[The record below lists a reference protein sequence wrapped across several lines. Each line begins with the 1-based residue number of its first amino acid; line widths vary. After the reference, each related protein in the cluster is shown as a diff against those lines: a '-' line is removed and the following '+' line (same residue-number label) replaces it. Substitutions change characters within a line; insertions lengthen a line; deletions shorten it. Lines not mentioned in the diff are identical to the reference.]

1 MATLPAA
8 APIAARFR
16 SPFHLLSSRSR
27 RWGSFRDSGL
37 EIWKSCPLMFPQ
49 KCERRRTL
57 IYAVGQD
64 AEKSFKAT
72 VEVDRLIDLLRDST
86 SRELEKLVVENVL
99 AFNENFW
106 IRLAARTDTCKSDDD
121 KKDYDELAVS
131 LMSMVDRLVHK
142 TNEKIESATDVLKTI
157 LNPVMDE
164 VEEISWP
171 PKDPKSLILMEKAKE
186 DGDKPGLEAMLQ
198 KVLQVYAS
206 KILRKRSYAYKG
218 EVLAAEKLLESIIE
232 DFAKL
237 MQGEFEM
244 SMMGELTFFLGLQIK
259 QSKEGISI
267 AQSKYTKELLKRFGM
282 ENSKPIGTPMSP
294 SCKLDKDDEAPEDN
308 WNMLLIKGLSV
319 GKGEVSPEEFYAVI
333 KKRIERILIRT
344 EGGSY
349 QQRIL
354 VEYLKGIK
362 SRSEEIV
369 QAVQGPQ
376 Q

>member
-171 PKDPKSLILMEKAKE
+171 PKDPKSLILMEKELVKREQEGQLDEGFLSEVNAQLRQAKE

-206 KILRKRSYAYKG
+206 KILRKRSYAYK
-218 EVLAAEKLLESIIE
+218 
-232 DFAKL
+232 
-237 MQGEFEM
+237 
-244 SMMGELTFFLGLQIK
+244 
-259 QSKEGISI
+259 
-267 AQSKYTKELLKRFGM
+267 
-282 ENSKPIGTPMSP
+282 
-294 SCKLDKDDEAPEDN
+294 APEDN

>member
-49 KCERRRTL
+49 KCER
-57 IYAVGQD
+57 
-64 AEKSFKAT
+64 SFFKQ
-72 VEVDRLIDLLRDST
+72 
-86 SRELEKLVVENVL
+86 LEKLVVENVL

-171 PKDPKSLILMEKAKE
+171 PKDPKSLILMEKELVKREQEGQLDEGFLSEVNAQLRQAKE

>member
-232 DFAKL
+232 
-237 MQGEFEM
+237 
-244 SMMGELTFFLGLQIK
+244 
-259 QSKEGISI
+259 
-267 AQSKYTKELLKRFGM
+267 
-282 ENSKPIGTPMSP
+282 
-294 SCKLDKDDEAPEDN
+294 APEDN

>member
-16 SPFHLLSSRSR
+16 LPSPLSSSRSR
-27 RWGSFRDSGL
+27 RWGSFRDSVS

-49 KCERRRTL
+49 KCERRRAL
-57 IYAVGQD
+57 IYAVDQD
-64 AEKSFKAT
+64 AEKSFKTT
-72 VEVDRLIDLLRDST
+72 VEVDRLIDMLRDSS

-121 KKDYDELAVS
+121 KKDYEELAVS

-142 TNEKIESATDVLKTI
+142 TNEKIESATDVLETI

-171 PKDPKSLILMEKAKE
+171 PKDPKSLILMEKELVKREQEGQLDEGFLSEVNAQLRQAKE

-218 EVLAAEKLLESIIE
+218 GEVLAAEKFLESII
-232 DFAKL
+232 
-237 MQGEFEM
+237 
-244 SMMGELTFFLGLQIK
+244 
-259 QSKEGISI
+259 
-267 AQSKYTKELLKRFGM
+267 
-282 ENSKPIGTPMSP
+282 
-294 SCKLDKDDEAPEDN
+294 EAPEDN
-308 WNMLLIKGLSV
+308 WNMLLINGLSV

-333 KKRIERILIRT
+333 EKRIERILMRT

-354 VEYLKGIK
+354 VEYLKGIE
-362 SRSEEIV
+362 SRTEEIV